1 MMKKAKN
8 VKDQTEKITTTSKL
22 VGVSFCALLHV
33 CICVSAR
40 ALVCVFMCAPVCKV
54 RTWPAFFLSSS
65 GPEKPRTGAV
75 VGYDGEAD
83 DNAHRHDA
91 VIN

>member
-40 ALVCVFMCAPVCKV
+40 ARVCIYVCTRV
-54 RTWPAFFLSSS
+54 QGTNMAGVLPIFLR
-65 GPEKPRTGAV
+65 PRKAKNG
-75 VGYDGEAD
+75 GGG
-83 DNAHRHDA
+83 RLRR
-91 VIN
+91 